1 MITAKLKQI
10 LIDSGCTLV
19 LYEQDKLANLMTD
32 QSKQYDLIGL
42 VTQLNQLTLEVQANA
57 IAEHYNPLVIELM
70 QQVRLED
77 AADNNEVKLQYILDK
92 CKEVIVRIIADA
104 EFRHVVPLQVS
115 KILETKYD
123 ANVIGWSMPLN
134 LYYLHNE
141 TRIPCL

>member
-77 AADNNEVKLQYILDK
+77 AADNNEIKLQFILDK
-92 CKEVIVRIIADA
+92 CKEVIVRIIADG
-104 EFRHVVPLQVS
+104 EFRHVVPLQVL